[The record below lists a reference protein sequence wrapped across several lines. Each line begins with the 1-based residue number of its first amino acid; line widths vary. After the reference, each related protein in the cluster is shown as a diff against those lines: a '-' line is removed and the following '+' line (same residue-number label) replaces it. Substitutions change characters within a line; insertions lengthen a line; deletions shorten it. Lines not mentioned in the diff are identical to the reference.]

1 MAHEGASR
9 NKDFSI
15 VLCGQAGQGVQT
27 VEQILVHVLKLCG
40 FHVYATKEYMSRVRG
55 GMNSTEIRVSSNNVG
70 AHVDRIDILI
80 PFHPE
85 AFAHL
90 EKHITPETIVIG
102 DKKNICWD
110 CPSYIR
116 HFIDVPFEDIA
127 RDIGGRIYINTI
139 SAAVVLG
146 LFRAP
151 RDVVGGFIKKVF
163 SRKGKEIVK
172 NNLQAIE
179 RGCDIGEKLLDSE
192 NLDIA
197 LSTHPEVEKDV
208 LLNGAEAV
216 GLGALAGGCNFL
228 SSYPMSPSTGVMVFL
243 SQHMKDFDLA
253 VEQAEDEISAIN
265 MALGASYAGARAMVT
280 TSGGGFALMTEGVSL
295 AGMIETPV
303 VVHIAQRPG
312 PATGLP
318 TRTEQADLEH
328 VLYAGHGEF
337 PRVLFAPGKLEDA
350 VYLTQK
356 AFNIAD
362 KYQIPV
368 FILTDQNL
376 MDSYYNISLPDLFES
391 KIEKYIV
398 ETTPDYKRFDLTEDG
413 ISPRGIPGFGS
424 GLVGVDSDEHD
435 EEAHITEDLDLR
447 TRMVDKRLAKM
458 KSVEEDVVP
467 PELVGDEEYKILLI
481 GWGSTYK
488 PVVEALGQMEK
499 KDLSFLH
506 FKQIYPLPKD
516 TLDYL
521 RKADNLIIIENNAT
535 SQFGKLIKLN
545 TGVDIKE
552 KILKYSGLPFSVE
565 EIVDHLQR
573 ILE

>member
-1 MAHEGASR
+1 MADESISR
-9 NKDFSI
+9 NHDFSI

-27 VEQILVHVLKLCG
+27 VEQILAHVLKLCG

-55 GMNSTEIRVSSNNVG
+55 GMNSTEIRVSSDEVG
-70 AHVDRIDILI
+70 AYVDRMDILI
-80 PFHPE
+80 PFHPG

-90 EKHITPETIVIG
+90 EKRLSPETIVIG
-102 DKKNICWD
+102 DKKNICRNR
-110 CPSYIR
+110 PSHIK

-127 RDIGGRIYINTI
+127 KDIGGRIYINTL

-146 LFRAP
+146 LFRAS

-163 SRKGKEIVK
+163 SRKGEEIVQ

-179 RGCDIGEKLLDSE
+179 RGCDIGEKLLESE
-192 NLDIA
+192 SLDLA
-197 LSTHPEVEKDV
+197 LSPHHGVKKDV

-216 GLGALAGGCNFL
+216 GLGSLAGGCNFL
-228 SSYPMSPSTGVMVFL
+228 ASYPMSPSTGVMVFL
-243 SQHMKDFDLA
+243 SQHTRDFDLV

-265 MALGASYAGARAMVT
+265 MALGASYAGARSMVT
-280 TSGGGFALMTEGVSL
+280 TSGGGFALMSEGISL

-318 TRTEQADLEH
+318 TRTEQGDLEL

-337 PRVLFAPGKLEDA
+337 PRILYAPGKLEDA
-350 VYLTQK
+350 VYLTQR

-368 FILTDQNL
+368 FILTDQYL
-376 MDSYYNISLPDLFES
+376 MDSYYNISLPDLEEM
-391 KIEKYIV
+391 KIEKHIV
-398 ETTPDYKRFDLTEDG
+398 ETAADYKRFALTEDG

-447 TRMVDKRLAKM
+447 TKMVDKRIAKM
-458 KSVEEDVVP
+458 KLVEEDVVP
-467 PELVGDEEYKILLI
+467 PELIGREDYKLLLI

-488 PVVEALGQMEK
+488 PVVEALEQLGRE
-499 KDLSFLH
+499 DLSFLH
-506 FKQIYPLPKD
+506 FKQIYPLPEG
-516 TLDYL
+516 TREFL
-521 RKADNLIIIENNAT
+521 RKAEKLVIIENNAT

-545 TGVDIKE
+545 TGLEIQE

-565 EIVDHLQR
+565 EIVNSLQE